1 MKLETGCAKS
11 RDLLFRC
18 ENYLGILQRVF
29 NVVLL
34 QNTAGEDT
42 MGWAGRNPA
51 IAFIPGEAGEAQN
64 SCLSEATFHLK
75 AGDPSVRAGPALSS
89 RLRMTA
95 PQMVGSTRGGCGRT
109 AEGAR
114 TFILHR
120 NTASAETIARAIQM
134 RRKV

>member
-51 IAFIPGEAGEAQN
+51 ITFISSEAGEAQN
-64 SCLSEATFHLK
+64 SYLSEATLHLK
-75 AGDPSVRAGPALSS
+75 REI
-89 RLRMTA
+89 LRSELDRHCLR
-95 PQMVGSTRGGCGRT
+95 GSG
-109 AEGAR
+109 
-114 TFILHR
+114 
-120 NTASAETIARAIQM
+120 
-134 RRKV
+134 